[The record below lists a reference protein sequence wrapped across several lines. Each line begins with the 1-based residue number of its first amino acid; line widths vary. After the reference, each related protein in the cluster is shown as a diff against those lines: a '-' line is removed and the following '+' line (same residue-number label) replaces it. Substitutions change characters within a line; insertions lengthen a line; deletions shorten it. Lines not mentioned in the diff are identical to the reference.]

1 MAAERR
7 LAISQDFFAIFAV
20 KSSNREE
27 REETAAKNEE
37 LYQS

>member
-1 MAAERR
+1 MAAECR
-7 LAISQDFFAIFAV
+7 LAIFAGLFAIFAV
-20 KSSNREE
+20 QSSNREE